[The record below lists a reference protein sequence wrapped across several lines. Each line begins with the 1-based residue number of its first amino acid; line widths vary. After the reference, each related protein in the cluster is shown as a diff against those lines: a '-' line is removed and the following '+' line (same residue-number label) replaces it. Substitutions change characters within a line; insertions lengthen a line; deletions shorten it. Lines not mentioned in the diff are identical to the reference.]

1 MKDWKSTKL
10 GDVATFINGYPFK
23 PTQWSDS
30 GKEIIRIQNLTKG
43 SAQINYFEG
52 QINEKYNVTKGDLLI
67 SWSGTLGIYE
77 WDNEDGWLNQHI
89 FKVVFDKEDIDKK
102 FFSFLIQTLLVQ
114 MNSQVHG
121 ATMKHIT
128 KKKFDDLQIPL
139 PPLAEQ
145 KRIAAILDA
154 ANLHRQKTNQLITK
168 YNDLSQS
175 LFLDMFGDPVTNP
188 KGWEKENFEF
198 FASFDTKMTS
208 DFEKYS
214 EYPHIGIGNI
224 EKDSGKISGYNLVKD
239 EDLKSGKYIFSPNH
253 IIYSKIRPNLNKV
266 ALPDFNGLC
275 SADSYP
281 LLVNLKNTNRLF
293 FASLL
298 RSNDF
303 LEFILGHST
312 RTNIPKA
319 NKSQMRLYE
328 GIAPPVESQN
338 KFAAQIQE
346 IEKQKSQA
354 EASLQRAE
362 DLFQSL
368 LQKAFKGE
376 L

>member
-1 MKDWKSTKL
+1 MTLSDLKPWSEVLDIKNGRNQKKVSSPNGQYPIYGSGGIMGYANDYLCPSGTTIIGRKGSINNPIFVDQRFWNVDTAFGLIPRPCLDNKYLFYFCLTYNFLKHNK
-10 GDVATFINGYPFK
+10 ATTLP
-23 PTQWSDS
+23 S
-30 GKEIIRIQNLTKG
+30 LTK
-43 SAQINYFEG
+43 S
-52 QINEKYNVTKGDLLI
+52 DLLKI
-67 SWSGTLGIYE
+67 
-77 WDNEDGWLNQHI
+77 
-89 FKVVFDKEDIDKK
+89 
-102 FFSFLIQTLLVQ
+102 
-114 MNSQVHG
+114 
-121 ATMKHIT
+121 
-128 KKKFDDLQIPL
+128 QIPL

-154 ANLHRQKTNQLITK
+154 ADLHRKKTKELITK
-168 YNDLSQS
+168 YDDLSQS

-188 KGWEKENFEF
+188 KGWEKKNFEF

-224 EKDSGKISGYNLVKD
+224 EKETGRIFGYNLVKN
-239 EDLKSGKYIFSPNH
+239 EDLKSGKYIFGSDH

-281 LLVNLKNTNRLF
+281 LLIKPKNTNRLF

-298 RSNDF
+298 RSKDF
-303 LEFILGHST
+303 LDFILGHST

-319 NKSQMRLYE
+319 NKSQMKLFK
-328 GIAPPVESQN
+328 GVAPPLSLQN
-338 KFAAQIQE
+338 KFAAQIKE
-346 IEKQKSQA
+346 IEKQKAQA
-354 EASLQRAE
+354 EASLDKAE